1 MHFGTALIDIGLKDK
16 RIAIIGKNR
25 YEWMLS
31 YISILNGV
39 GIAVPLDKGLP
50 EQEII
55 LSLQRSKA
63 DVVIFEDSYSEI
75 MEKIREEK
83 NTYVNTFIS
92 MDESTNYNFITIS
105 SLLERGKNLIENG
118 NKKYI
123 DSKIDSDAMSI
134 ILFTSGTTSLAKAV
148 MLSHRNIASNV
159 SAMNAMIKFLSTAV
173 NIAFLPFHH
182 TFGSTCLILMLSNGV
197 NNVFCDGLRHVQE
210 NLKEYKVSV
219 FVAVPLI
226 LEAMHKKIMQ
236 TVKKQGK
243 EKIVEKGKKITKLL
257 LKIGIDIR
265 RKVFKEIID
274 NLGGS
279 IRFVVSGAAA
289 INKKV
294 AEDFN
299 AFGIT
304 TIQGYG
310 LTETS
315 PVLCG
320 EFYKKM
326 VYGSV
331 GVPLYNVDIRI
342 DNPNEKGV
350 GEIVAKGPNVMLG
363 YYDNEEETKEVLEDG
378 WFHTGDLG
386 YFDKHHYLFVT
397 GRKKNVIV
405 LKNGKNIYP
414 EELEVLMNEL
424 PYVEES
430 MAFGYP
436 KDDDL
441 IVSAKIVYNKDYVDD
456 KYPNVKKED
465 FEKVVWEDIKKI
477 NSTLTNYKHIKKI
490 IVTDEPMIKTT
501 TAKIKRFEEIKKIVK

>member
-159 SAMNAMIKFLSTAV
+159 SAMNAMIKFLSTDV

-315 PVLCG
+315 PVKPYPC
-320 EFYKKM
+320 
-326 VYGSV
+326 
-331 GVPLYNVDIRI
+331 
-342 DNPNEKGV
+342 
-350 GEIVAKGPNVMLG
+350 IV
-363 YYDNEEETKEVLEDG
+363 
-378 WFHTGDLG
+378 
-386 YFDKHHYLFVT
+386 
-397 GRKKNVIV
+397 VI
-405 LKNGKNIYP
+405 
-414 EELEVLMNEL
+414 
-424 PYVEES
+424 
-430 MAFGYP
+430 P
-436 KDDDL
+436 K
-441 IVSAKIVYNKDYVDD
+441 A
-456 KYPNVKKED
+456 
-465 FEKVVWEDIKKI
+465 
-477 NSTLTNYKHIKKI
+477 
-490 IVTDEPMIKTT
+490 
-501 TAKIKRFEEIKKIVK
+501 